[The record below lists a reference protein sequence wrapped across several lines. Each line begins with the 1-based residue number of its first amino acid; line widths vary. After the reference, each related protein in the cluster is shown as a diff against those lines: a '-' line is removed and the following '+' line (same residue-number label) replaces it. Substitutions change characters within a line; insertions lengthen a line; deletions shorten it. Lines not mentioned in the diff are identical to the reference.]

1 MSEVK
6 CVLFDCDGTLVDSEM
21 LCCEALVA
29 TFKEVG
35 VSLSLEVAAENFSG
49 GKIAD
54 VLMSAKRITKSN
66 ASLDLLEP
74 IYRRLTTELFES
86 KLTPIHGV
94 EKLLDYLDDQAIE
107 YCVVTNSP
115 TKKALHMLSIV
126 GLSERFRG
134 KVISA
139 FDANSWKPEPD
150 LLRYA
155 VTIMGFLP
163 KECVYIDDTVK
174 GVNMGIATGVRTV
187 HFAKVCKVDQ
197 PNVTCLSAMTQVV
210 AHIGELNGLMNET
223 AKL

>member
-1 MSEVK
+1 MSVVK

-54 VLMSAKRITKSN
+54 VLMSAKRLTESN
-66 ASLDLLEP
+66 VSLDLLEP

-86 KLTPIHGV
+86 RLTPINGV
-94 EKLLDYLDDQAIE
+94 ERLLDYLDDEMIE

-126 GLSERFRG
+126 GLSDRFKG

-163 KECVYIDDTVK
+163 KECVYIDDTEK
-174 GVNMGIATGVRTV
+174 GVNMGIATGVKTV
-187 HFAKVCKVDQ
+187 HFAKVCVESQ

-210 AHIGELNGLMNET
+210 AHISELNGLVNK
-223 AKL
+223 AASV

>member
-1 MSEVK
+1 MSVVK

-35 VSLSLEVAAENFSG
+35 VSLSIEMAVENFSG

-54 VLMSAKRITKSN
+54 VLTSAKGLTDSN

-86 KLTPIHGV
+86 KLTPINGV
-94 EKLLDYLDDQAIE
+94 EQLLDYLDDEKIE

-115 TKKALHMLSIV
+115 ANKALHMLSIV

-134 KVISA
+134 KIISA

-150 LLRYA
+150 LLSYA

-163 KECVYIDDTVK
+163 KECVYIDDTEK
-174 GVNMGIATGVRTV
+174 GVNMGIATGVKTV
-187 HFAKVCKVDQ
+187 HFSKVCIDNQ
-197 PNVTCLSAMTQVV
+197 PNVTCLFAMNQVV
-210 AHIGELNGLMNET
+210 AHISELNSSMNK
-223 AKL
+223 AASV